1 MLGLMEFM
9 FCKGGNQGE
18 RGRAGVQEQKKYSI
32 NTMKHELNNTLE
44 GDTCYV
50 KNWPD
55 QGEAEVPS
63 SGYTI
68 EQNGEYESLRR

>member
-1 MLGLMEFM
+1 MEFM
-9 FCKGGNQGE
+9 LREETREKEGE
-18 RGRAGVQEQKKYSI
+18 LEYRNRKKYSI

-68 EQNGEYESLRR
+68 E